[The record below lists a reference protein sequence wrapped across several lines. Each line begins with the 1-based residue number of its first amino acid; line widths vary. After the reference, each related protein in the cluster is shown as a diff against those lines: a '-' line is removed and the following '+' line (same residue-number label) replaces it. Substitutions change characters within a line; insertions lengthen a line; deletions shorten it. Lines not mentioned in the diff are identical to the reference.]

1 MSRNSDND
9 TGPQTI
15 HCVGLSANWKTISC
29 HLCFYIWLSLCSI
42 LNVKSNLFFNV
53 FYLHLFFLAA
63 AGDASVVTN
72 SVRVRNQVWSLTDVH
87 CIWIRGVTLTHQNVS
102 SCIFYVLDLTSILQL
117 CTNSPSHKSVLMKW
131 WNNDADSA
139 ESLSTGHVFPE
150 NNTLLTR
157 TRTPVISIHLV
168 PFSMCVTHG
177 AFLAWSLSNT
187 DTEAALWIIWVQ
199 KAINWVQEKS
209 FVLFFNLGRIKNILP

>member
-1 MSRNSDND
+1 MTQFGCLCLWRELCCWLRSLFVCMSRNSDNG

-42 LNVKSNLFFNV
+42 LNVKSNLFSNV

-63 AGDASVVTN
+63 AGDASVVAN

-139 ESLSTGHVFPE
+139 ESLSTRRVFPE

-157 TRTPVISIHLV
+157 TRTPVISIHLE
-168 PFSMCVTHG
+168 PFSACVWRMELSWHE
-177 AFLAWSLSNT
+177 AFLTLT
-187 DTEAALWIIWVQ
+187 LKQ
-199 KAINWVQEKS
+199 H
-209 FVLFFNLGRIKNILP
+209 FG